1 MCVRGRIE
9 DVTRPGNRPPSAAE
23 QRLAASLSGA
33 VDLTGLKKRAEAKRD
48 AEKNAGAPGRG
59 RPGGPTTRV
68 DVDEASFEQEVLLRS
83 TQVPVVVELM
93 SGRAPTPLTALL
105 ATLAEEAGGRW
116 VHATVDVDASPMIAQ
131 AFQARAVPTVV
142 AVAGGRP
149 LADFEGE
156 QPEEALRGWIGAV
169 LQATEGKLSGPPEG
183 FGEAGGAGEGEEP
196 GDPARDAAEAALA
209 DGDLAAAEERFS
221 ALAGARPG
229 DHSMLEALRYVQAA
243 RRATEGSDAGEGTV
257 AAALRAADRALVGGE
272 YETAYSTL
280 VDAIRVS
287 AGDDRAALRTRLL
300 ELFDALPGDDPRV
313 LAARRNLA
321 SALY

>member
-1 MCVRGRIE
+1 M
-9 DVTRPGNRPPSAAE
+9 TRPGKRPPSAAE

-33 VDLTGLKKRAEAKRD
+33 VDLTGLKKRAEARRD
-48 AEKNAGAPGRG
+48 AERNAGAPGKA
-59 RPGGPTTRV
+59 RPGGPVTRV
-68 DVDEASFEQEVLLRS
+68 DVDEATFEQEVLLRS

-93 SGRAPTPLTALL
+93 SNRAPSALTAMLS
-105 ATLAEEAGGRW
+105 ALAEEAGGRW
-116 VHATVDVDASPMIAQ
+116 VHATVDVDASPTIAQ

-149 LADFEGE
+149 LADFEGD

-183 FGEAGGAGEGEEP
+183 FGEAPGGGEGEEP
-196 GDPARDAAEAALA
+196 TDPERDAAEEALA
-209 DGDLAAAEERFS
+209 AGDLAAAEERFG

-229 DHSMLEALRYVQAA
+229 DHSLLEALRYVQAA
-243 RRATEGSDAGEGTV
+243 RRATEGADAGEGTV
-257 AAALRAADRALVGGE
+257 PAALRAADRAIVGGE
-272 YETAYSTL
+272 YETAYSVV

-287 AGDDRAALRTRLL
+287 AGDDRATLRTRLL
-300 ELFDALPGDDPRV
+300 ELLDALPGDDPRV
-313 LAARRNLA
+313 LAARRDLA